1 MAGRAPLRISGSAAG
16 RGLVVHL
23 DRDIARTTTRYIHPL
38 DRVQELRGTGWE
50 MDGLIREMRMA
61 GYIVTK
67 HIVKAWVKNGLLPPP
82 RK

>member
-1 MAGRAPLRISGSAAG
+1 MANSARLSGSADHG
-16 RGLVVHL
+16 GEVYL
-23 DRDIARTTTRYIHPL
+23 DRGIVRNTAGYIHPL
-38 DRVQELRGTGWE
+38 DRVPELRRTGWD
-50 MDGLIREMRMA
+50 MDGLVREMRRA

>member
-1 MAGRAPLRISGSAAG
+1 MANSAPLRLSGSADRAVVVQLG
-16 RGLVVHL
+16 RDVVPN
-23 DRDIARTTTRYIHPL
+23 RNAYIHPL
-38 DRVQELRGTGWE
+38 DRVQELRRTGW
-50 MDGLIREMRMA
+50 DVDALIREMRTA

>member
-1 MAGRAPLRISGSAAG
+1 
-16 RGLVVHL
+16 VVHL
-23 DRDIARTTTRYIHPL
+23 HRAVAQNPTSYLHPL
-38 DRVQELRGTGWE
+38 DRVQELRRTGWNIDE
-50 MDGLIREMRMA
+50 LIREMRTA

>member
-1 MAGRAPLRISGSAAG
+1 MANSGADQE
-16 RGLVVHL
+16 VVAHL
-23 DRDIARTTTRYIHPL
+23 HRDAVRNPTSYIHPL
-38 DRVQELRGTGWE
+38 DRVQELRRTGWDV
-50 MDGLIREMRMA
+50 DGLIREMRTA

>member
-1 MAGRAPLRISGSAAG
+1 MVDRAPLRVAGSAD
-16 RGLVVHL
+16 RGVVVHL
-23 DRDIARTTTRYIHPL
+23 GRGVARNTTGYIHPL
-38 DRVQELRGTGWE
+38 DRVHELRRAGWNVDE
-50 MDGLIREMRMA
+50 LIREMRAA

>member
-1 MAGRAPLRISGSAAG
+1 MANSGSADQAV
-16 RGLVVHL
+16 VVHL
-23 DRDIARTTTRYIHPL
+23 HRGVARNRASYIHPL
-38 DRVQELRGTGWE
+38 DRVQELRRTGW
-50 MDGLIREMRMA
+50 DVDSLICEMRTA

>member
-1 MAGRAPLRISGSAAG
+1 MANPARLRLFGSADPG
-16 RGLVVHL
+16 VVVHL
-23 DRDIARTTTRYIHPL
+23 HRRVTENTTGYVHPL
-38 DRVQELRGTGWE
+38 DRVQELRRTGW
-50 MDGLIREMRMA
+50 DVDALIRELRTA

>member
-1 MAGRAPLRISGSAAG
+1 MANSSGSAA
-16 RGLVVHL
+16 RGGVVYL
-23 DRDIARTTTRYIHPL
+23 DRSIARNTTGYIHPL
-38 DRVQELRGTGWE
+38 DRVPELRRTGWDI
-50 MDGLIREMRMA
+50 DGLVREMRTA

>member
-1 MAGRAPLRISGSAAG
+1 MANFGSADRVA
-16 RGLVVHL
+16 VVHL
-23 DRDIARTTTRYIHPL
+23 HRGVAQNPSSYIHPL
-38 DRVQELRGTGWE
+38 DRVQKLRETGWE
-50 MDGLIREMRMA
+50 MDGLIREMRTA

>member
-1 MAGRAPLRISGSAAG
+1 MANFAPLRLSGSAG
-16 RGLVVHL
+16 RGSVVYP
-23 DRDIARTTTRYIHPL
+23 DRAITRSTTAYIHPL
-38 DRVQELRGTGWE
+38 DRVRELRRTGWDV
-50 MDGLIREMRMA
+50 DGLIREMRTA